1 MQYDLL
7 LKRPKLTIILFTIV
21 TAIIS
26 INAINVQIT
35 SDIEVYMPKNEPS
48 VIILNEIRQQ
58 WPIDSLMIYLK
69 GDNLTTISSLK
80 EINAMEDALNPLPNL
95 DDGVAYTASIA
106 SLVRETNAN
115 MPWGEDKIPDSPLY
129 VNFLLSFIPDEI
141 KSNFISRDGKN
152 AVIIVTTNKSANAQT
167 LLDEKVYPISE
178 SAKNFKAVPTGMIT
192 MYAETVKWIM
202 SRIYGI
208 TLLSLLLIVLI
219 LFAFHKDAKV
229 VFIVIMPVLYAIGLT
244 FGTMGLMKTKFPPTV
259 ISVLP
264 LLASLGVAYSLHMV
278 NYFMERKERPIDAI
292 KRMINTTGKAVFLS
306 ALTTIVG
313 FASLLSSNMPPISS
327 MGLAFLIGVL
337 YSFITTMIL
346 VPTMLLVMKIGRKK
360 SIEWRRLANLTK
372 YRKQIVMVLIIL
384 SLISIA
390 SIPKV
395 STRSSV
401 WEMMPMKMESNVL
414 MHEYSKKFHAG
425 NSGVIL
431 VDSGKK
437 EGIFEPFLL
446 KKLDEMEKLI
456 NVGVENVS
464 VYSVVDVIKKMN
476 FGKIPETK
484 EDVKAIVEKMPD
496 KYKTML
502 LDRENYRK
510 TLMYVDMPIMS
521 VKDTQRAV
529 YSVDEIISHYN
540 SQIKGYGEIKQLTGL
555 AAITA
560 ELNAMLMSQQFR
572 FTFIS
577 LLLVYLSL
585 LIVFRSF
592 RFASLTML
600 PIVLLL
606 LWEPSLLVLLNIP
619 LNVAT
624 ITVSSIAI
632 GVGIDFS
639 VHITE
644 RVMEE
649 IKEKSGLASIKTA
662 LTRKSLPLVEATLS
676 LVGGGIPIFLM
687 EYEMIT
693 QFIVLVLFMLL
704 FACIGSILTLASI
717 YSAKNGKIVEGWK

>member
-7 LKRPKLTIILFTIV
+7 LKRPKLTIIVFTIV

-26 INAINVQIT
+26 INALNVQIT
-35 SDIEVYMPKNEPS
+35 SDIEVYMPRNEPS
-48 VIILNEIRQQ
+48 VVILNEIRQE

-69 GDNLTTISSLK
+69 GDNLTKVAKLK
-80 EINAMEDALNPLPNL
+80 EIDAMEKALDPLPTMADN
-95 DDGVAYTASIA
+95 VAYTTSIA

-115 MPWGEDKIPDSPLY
+115 MPCGEDKIPDNQMY
-129 VNFLLSFIPDEI
+129 ANFLLSYIPDEI
-141 KSNFISRDGKN
+141 KYNLISHDGKD
-152 AVIIVTTNKSANAQT
+152 AVIIVTTNKSTNAAH
-167 LLDEKVYPISE
+167 LLDDKVYPISE
-178 SAKNFKAVPTGMIT
+178 SAKQFKATPTGMIT
-192 MYAETVKWIM
+192 MYTETVRWIM
-202 SRIYGI
+202 NKIYGVA
-208 TLLSLLLIVLI
+208 LLSLLLIILA

-229 VFIVIMPVLYAIGLT
+229 VFIVIMPVLYAVGLT
-244 FGTMGLMKTKFPPTV
+244 FGTMGLMKTAFSPTV
-259 ISVLP
+259 IAVLP
-264 LLASLGVAYSLHMV
+264 LLAALGVAYSLHMV
-278 NYFMERKERPIDAI
+278 NYFMERMEKPMEAI

-306 ALTTIVG
+306 AITTIVG
-313 FASLLSSNMPPISS
+313 FASLLSSNMPPIYN

-346 VPTMLLVMKIGRKK
+346 VPAMLLVIKTEKK
-360 SIEWRRLANLTK
+360 RSMEWRKLANLTK
-372 YRKQIVMVLIIL
+372 YRKQILIVLLML
-384 SLISIA
+384 SLVSIA

-401 WEMMPMKMESNVL
+401 WEMMPLKMESNVL
-414 MHEYSKKFHAG
+414 MHEYSEKFHG
-425 NSGVIL
+425 GQSGVIL
-431 VDSGKK
+431 VDSGKSG
-437 EGIFEPFLL
+437 GIFEPNLL
-446 KKLDEMEKLI
+446 RKLDEMEKVI

-464 VYSVVDVIKKMN
+464 AYSIVDVIKKIN
-476 FGKIPETK
+476 FGRIPDTREEVESIVEKIPE
-484 EDVKAIVEKMPD
+484 

-502 LDRENYRK
+502 LDRKNYRK
-510 TLMYVDMPIMS
+510 TLIYVDMPIMS
-521 VKDTQRAV
+521 VKDTRRAV

-540 SQIKGYGEIKQLTGL
+540 NEIKGYGKIKQLTGL

-560 ELNAMLMSQQFR
+560 ELNEMLMDQQFR

-592 RFASLTML
+592 RYASLTML
-600 PIVLLL
+600 PIILLL
-606 LWEPSLLVLLNIP
+606 LWEPALLVLLNIP

-649 IKEKSGLASIKTA
+649 IKEKSGLAAIKIA
-662 LTRKSLPLVEATLS
+662 LARKSPSLAEATIA

-693 QFIVLVLFMLL
+693 QFIVLALFMLA

-717 YSAKNGKIVEGWK
+717 YAAKGGKIVEGWK